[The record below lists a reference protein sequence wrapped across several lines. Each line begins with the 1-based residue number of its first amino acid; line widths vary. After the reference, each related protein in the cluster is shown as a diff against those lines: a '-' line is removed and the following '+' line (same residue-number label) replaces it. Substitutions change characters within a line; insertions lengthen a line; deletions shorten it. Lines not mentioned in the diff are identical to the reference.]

1 MQNPQSK
8 AVLLRSASDFGESF
22 SGSSHILKHVLRFFS
37 YVALS
42 FAIVL
47 SVELLSR
54 SDYSDIPEF
63 FLSASR
69 PGWTTVGV
77 VMLVLL
83 TLDALFGRR
92 YLSLLVAAPLALI
105 PAFISG
111 EKRLYLSDPLYPTDL
126 AFGRQILELLPAM
139 VKDRPMT
146 AIALAVGII
155 LGSIGLVFLTRLA
168 WRRLPKMTSTRRIA
182 QIAIAAPLLMSFA
195 SLMDYSSFSWLRD
208 RLQVIPMMW
217 DQKENYRHNGFL
229 MAFAFNV
236 PMANVTAPK
245 GYSADAVSQIQPP
258 VAGVASGSGERP
270 DVIMLMS
277 ESLWDPTRLPNV
289 KLTPDP
295 MPFMRAQMAGHVF
308 SPEFG
313 GMTPNV
319 EFEALTGFSNAFLPY
334 GSIPYQQYIR
344 RKMPT
349 LATFFRSQGYAARAI
364 HPYQAWFWNRGEVYK
379 EFGFEEFKSEE
390 NLPPMDKRG
399 IFASDD
405 ALFKEIMNE
414 GDAMD
419 KPFFFFSVTLQ
430 GHGPYEPNRY
440 RNNTINIDST
450 LPPAERE
457 ALATYAQG
465 VKEADDSL
473 KMLMDWAS
481 KRKRETIIVLWG
493 DHLPPLGPV
502 YTATGYMPEQVA
514 TRKASVDV
522 MKREHET
529 PLLVWSNRSG
539 AKTDLGT
546 ISPAFIPYHL
556 VKLAGFEHPYYTGF
570 LGKVHEKYD
579 IVDRYQLVDT
589 ANKPTPDWSRGA
601 APLDPLIRDFR
612 FLQHDMMF
620 GKQYGL
626 DRFFPGQ
633 RAVSGGPAA

>member
-1 MQNPQSK
+1 M
-8 AVLLRSASDFGESF
+8 AR
-22 SGSSHILKHVLRFFS
+22 ILEHVLRFLAYLVF
-37 YVALS
+37 S

-47 SVELLSR
+47 AVELLSR
-54 SDYSDIPEF
+54 SDYSDLPSF
-63 FLSASR
+63 FLSTHR

-77 VMLVLL
+77 VMLFMLAV
-83 TLDALFGRR
+83 DAIVGRR
-92 YLSLLVAAPLALI
+92 YIALLIAVPLALI
-105 PAFISG
+105 PAFVSG
-111 EKRLYLSDPLYPTDL
+111 QKRLYLSDPLYPTDI

-139 VKDRPMT
+139 VMDRPVT
-146 AIALAVGII
+146 AALVTAGIV
-155 LGSIGLVFLTRLA
+155 LGSVGLVLLARLA
-168 WRRLPKMTSTRRIA
+168 WQRLPRMPRMRRVA
-182 QIAIAAPLLMSFA
+182 QIAFAAPLLMSFA
-195 SLMDYSSFSWLRD
+195 SLMDYSSFSYLRD

-229 MAFAFNV
+229 MAFAFNL
-236 PMANVTAPK
+236 PMANVAAPK
-245 GYSADAVSQIQPP
+245 GYSADAVAKIEAP
-258 VAGVASGSGERP
+258 VVSPFAGSTDHP

-289 KLTPDP
+289 SLSPDP
-295 MPFMRAQMAGHVF
+295 MPFMRSQLAGHVF

-344 RKMPT
+344 HKMPT

-379 EFGFEEFKSEE
+379 EFGFEEFKSQE
-390 NLPPMDKRG
+390 NLPPMEKRG

-414 GDAMD
+414 GDAME

-440 RNNTINIDST
+440 KKNTIGIDGS
-450 LPPAERE
+450 LSPREKE

-502 YTATGYMPEQVA
+502 YTSSGFMPEQVA
-514 TRKASVDV
+514 TRKAPVEV
-522 MKREHET
+522 MKKEHET
-529 PLLVWSNRSG
+529 PLIVWSNRTG
-539 AKTDLGT
+539 ARTDIGT

-556 VKLAGFEHPYYTGF
+556 VKMAGFEHPFYTGF
-570 LGKVHEKYD
+570 LGKVHETYD
-579 IVDRYQLVDT
+579 IVDRYQLVDG
-589 ANKPTPDWSRGA
+589 NNRPTPDWSRSA
-601 APLDPLIRDFR
+601 APLDPLIRDYR
-612 FLQHDMMF
+612 FIQHDMMF

-626 DRFFPGQ
+626 ERFFPGQ
-633 RAVSGGPAA
+633 LAIAGPGA

>member
-1 MQNPQSK
+1 MLQSKSK
-8 AVLLRSASDFGESF
+8 AVSLPSLPADGAAEDASARLLA
-22 SGSSHILKHVLRFFS
+22 HVLRFLS

-42 FAIVL
+42 FLIVL

-54 SDYSDIPEF
+54 SEYVDLPDF
-63 FLSASR
+63 FLSTAR

-77 VMLVLL
+77 VMLFML
-83 TLDALFGRR
+83 TVDALLGRR
-92 YLSLLVAAPLALI
+92 YISLLAAVPIALI
-105 PAFISG
+105 PAFVSG
-111 EKRLYLSDPLYPTDL
+111 QKRLYLSDPLYPTDL

-139 VKDRPMT
+139 VKDRPVT
-146 AIALAVGII
+146 AVALAVGIVV
-155 LGSIGLVFLTRLA
+155 GSVAIVVLARLA
-168 WRRLPKMTSTRRIA
+168 WRRAPRMTRMRRVA
-182 QIAIAAPLLMSFA
+182 QIAIAAPLLMSFV

-245 GYSADAVSQIQPP
+245 GYSADAVSQIKPP
-258 VAGVASGSGERP
+258 VTAVASKSGEHP

-277 ESLWDPTRLPNV
+277 ESLWDATRLSNV
-289 KLTPDP
+289 KLSPDP
-295 MPFMRAQMAGHVF
+295 MPFMRSQLAGHVF

-344 RKMPT
+344 HKMPT

-364 HPYQAWFWNRGEVYK
+364 HPYQSWFWNRGEVYK

-390 NLPPMDKRG
+390 NLPAMDKRG

-405 ALFKEIMNE
+405 ALFREIMSE

-430 GHGPYEPNRY
+430 GHGPYEPHRY
-440 RNNTINIDST
+440 AKNTIGIEGN
-450 LPPAERE
+450 LPSAEKE
-457 ALATYAQG
+457 SLATYVQG
-465 VKEADDSL
+465 VKESDDGL

-502 YTATGYMPEQVA
+502 YTSSGYMPEQVA

-522 MKREHET
+522 MKKEHET
-529 PLLVWSNRSG
+529 PLIVWSNKTG
-539 AKTDLGT
+539 AQKDIGT

-556 VKLAGFEHPYYTGF
+556 VKLAGYEHPYYTGF
-570 LGKVHEKYD
+570 LGKVHAKYD
-579 IVDRYQLVDT
+579 IVDRYQLVDV
-589 ANKPTPDWSRGA
+589 NNQPTPDWSRSA
-601 APLDPLIRDFR
+601 APLDPLIRDYR

-633 RAVSGGPAA
+633 LAVAGPAT

>member
-1 MQNPQSK
+1 M
-8 AVLLRSASDFGESF
+8 AR
-22 SGSSHILKHVLRFFS
+22 ILEHVLRFLAYLVF
-37 YVALS
+37 S

-47 SVELLSR
+47 AVELLSR
-54 SDYSDIPEF
+54 SDYSDLPSF
-63 FLSASR
+63 FLSTHR

-77 VMLVLL
+77 VMLFMLAV
-83 TLDALFGRR
+83 DAIVGRR
-92 YLSLLVAAPLALI
+92 YIALLIAVPLALI
-105 PAFISG
+105 PAFVSG
-111 EKRLYLSDPLYPTDL
+111 QKRLYLSDPLYPTDI

-139 VKDRPMT
+139 VMDRPVT
-146 AIALAVGII
+146 AALVTAGIV
-155 LGSIGLVFLTRLA
+155 LGSVGLVLLARLA
-168 WRRLPKMTSTRRIA
+168 WQRLPRMPRMRRVA
-182 QIAIAAPLLMSFA
+182 QIAFAAPLLMSFA
-195 SLMDYSSFSWLRD
+195 SLMDYSSFSYLRD

-229 MAFAFNV
+229 MAFAFNL
-236 PMANVTAPK
+236 PMANVAAPK
-245 GYSADAVSQIQPP
+245 GYSADAVAKIEAP
-258 VAGVASGSGERP
+258 VVSPFAGSTDHP

-289 KLTPDP
+289 SLSPDP
-295 MPFMRAQMAGHVF
+295 MPFMRSQLAGHVF

-344 RKMPT
+344 HKMPT

-379 EFGFEEFKSEE
+379 EFGFEEFKSQE
-390 NLPPMDKRG
+390 NLPPMEKRG

-414 GDAMD
+414 GDAME

-440 RNNTINIDST
+440 KKNTIGIDGS
-450 LPPAERE
+450 LSPREKE

-502 YTATGYMPEQVA
+502 YTSSGFMPEQVA
-514 TRKASVDV
+514 TRKAPVEV
-522 MKREHET
+522 MKKEHET
-529 PLLVWSNRSG
+529 PLIVWSNRTG
-539 AKTDLGT
+539 ARTDIGT

-556 VKLAGFEHPYYTGF
+556 VKMAGFEHPFYTGF
-570 LGKVHEKYD
+570 LGKVHETYD
-579 IVDRYQLVDT
+579 IVDRYQLVDG
-589 ANKPTPDWSRGA
+589 NNRPTPDWSRSA
-601 APLDPLIRDFR
+601 APLDPLIRDYR
-612 FLQHDMMF
+612 FIQHDMMF

-626 DRFFPGQ
+626 ERFFPDSL
-633 RAVSGGPAA
+633 R